1 MAAVLMAPIWAASL
15 PSAAVLNA
23 ADLGG
28 VQGRH
33 GGGVEAGDIGRGE
46 RRDLIGRER
55 LGLARGQRATWARW
69 RVPPRRRW

>member
-23 ADLGG
+23 ATWAELEC
-28 VQGRH
+28 RH
-33 GGGVEAGDIGRGE
+33 GGGAEPAYVGGVE

-55 LGLARGQRATWARW
+55 LGLARG
-69 RVPPRRRW
+69 